1 MIERIVGVVFPIFA
15 IVLVGYL
22 YARYRPTDMRVANRV
37 NTEVF
42 IPALIFGALASKSF
56 ELEKYYWLAAGAAFV
71 VLGSGLVAWPL
82 ARVFKINVATF
93 VPPMMFTNSGNMGLP
108 LAVLAFGEQ
117 ALPAAVM
124 LFFVENTLHYLMGPR
139 MLDRNARL
147 SNLVREPILI
157 AAFLGLGVSIFHMNI
172 WPPLL
177 YAIQLAGDVSIPL
190 LLFALGVRLVDS
202 DLSDFRLGVI
212 GGFVCPVSGLILAW
226 VATLVLPLSE
236 QQQAMLILFGA
247 LPPAVL
253 NFVFAER
260 YGVEPNKVASLVMV
274 ANMMSLIFMPLAL
287 YWVL

>member
-1 MIERIVGVVFPIFA
+1 
-15 IVLVGYL
+15 
-22 YARYRPTDMRVANRV
+22 RPTDMRVANRV

-56 ELEKYYWLAAGAAFV
+56 ELDRYYWLAAGAAFV
-71 VLGSGLVAWPL
+71 VLGSGLIAWPL
-82 ARVFKINVATF
+82 ARLFRFKVATF

-139 MLDRNARL
+139 MLDKRAGL
-147 SNLVREPILI
+147 ASLMREPILI
-157 AAFLGLGVSIFHMNI
+157 AAFLGIAVSVVQFEV

-177 YAIQLAGDVSIPL
+177 YAIQMAGDVSIPL

-202 DLSDFRLGVI
+202 DLSDLRLGVI
-212 GGFVCPVSGLILAW
+212 GGVVCPVSGLILAW
-226 VATLVLPLSE
+226 IATLVLPLTE
-236 QQQAMLILFGA
+236 QQAAMLILFGA

-260 YGVEPNKVASLVMV
+260 YQVEPNRVASLVMV